1 MTRKV
6 LSLDNEVKDLKRL
19 KIIKEILEDLKNKVS
34 ELEKENILRKK
45 KLMELKILIIITLK
59 KQVHPLKTTNWRKLK
74 LQVICCNVS
83 IHVRKNFFKAHAFK
97 T

>member
-34 ELEKENILRKK
+34 ELDKEKYIEKDIK
-45 KLMELKILIIITLK
+45 ETSST
-59 KQVHPLKTTNWRKLK
+59 P
-74 LQVICCNVS
+74 
-83 IHVRKNFFKAHAFK
+83 
-97 T
+97 